1 MSNEV
6 DETELWLLDP
16 NTTLEDIERIVNDEN

>member
-16 NTTLEDIERIVNDEN
+16 NTTLEDIERIVNGEN